1 MITNIFYIPLTLVYF
16 TYQTAAGKHINIYE
30 LFYYVL
36 IIICV
41 MIIDKNE
48 KKKRER
54 IILVI
59 RNE

>member
-54 IILVI
+54 ELF
-59 RNE
+59 